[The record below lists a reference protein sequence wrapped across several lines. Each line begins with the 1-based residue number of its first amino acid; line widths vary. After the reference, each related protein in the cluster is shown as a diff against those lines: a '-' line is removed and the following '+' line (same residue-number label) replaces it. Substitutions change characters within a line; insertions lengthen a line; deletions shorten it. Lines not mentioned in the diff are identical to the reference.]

1 MLSSI
6 PIALSLLF
14 GTTTLLTLFL
24 FVHTIRKSVDES
36 TRKISV
42 PILIGIVVWL
52 ALQSFFSITNY
63 YSSDTT
69 SLPPKIAVFGIIPLF
84 LVILLL
90 YIFSSGRRF
99 MDSLPLKYLTLIHV
113 VRIPVE
119 LVLYFLFVYK
129 TVPEL
134 MTFEGRNFD
143 ILAGLTAPI
152 IYYFGYVKQQLNRTI
167 LIIWNL
173 ISLGLLLNIVF
184 NALLSAPSPIQQF
197 AFDQPNTAI
206 LYFPFSLLPTFIVP
220 VVLFSHLVTLR
231 HLFKKQ

>member
-1 MLSSI
+1 MIHSI
-6 PIALSLLF
+6 PFSVSLLF
-14 GTTTLLTLFL
+14 ACTTLLSIFLFL
-24 FVHTIRKSVDES
+24 VAIRKSSSET
-36 TRKISV
+36 TRKKTVSIF
-42 PILIGIVVWL
+42 IGIVFWL

-69 SLPPKIAVFGIIPLF
+69 SLPPKIAVLGIIPLF
-84 LVILLL
+84 IVILLL
-90 YIFSSGRRF
+90 FIFSSGRRF
-99 MDSLPLKYLTLIHV
+99 MDSLPFKYLTLIHV

-134 MTFEGRNFD
+134 MTFTGRNFD

-152 IYYFGYVKQQLNRTI
+152 IYYFGYVKQKLNRTT

-173 ISLGLLLNIVF
+173 ISLGLLLNIVI

-220 VVLFSHLVTLR
+220 VVLFAHLVVLR
-231 HLFKKQ
+231 QLFKK

>member
-1 MLSSI
+1 MFVFTILLTI
-6 PIALSLLF
+6 LLF
-14 GTTTLLTLFL
+14 VNTL
-24 FVHTIRKSVDES
+24 RKSSSET
-36 TRKISV
+36 TRKKTVFIF
-42 PILIGIVVWL
+42 IGIVCWIG
-52 ALQSFFSITNY
+52 LQSFFSLNNY

-69 SLPPKIAVFGIIPLF
+69 IFPPKIVLLGILPLLF
-84 LVILLL
+84 TLILLF
-90 YIFSSGRRF
+90 IFPAGRRF
-99 MDSLPLKYLTLIHV
+99 INSLPLKYLTLIHV

-152 IYYFGYVKQQLNRTI
+152 IYYFGSVKEQLNRTN
-167 LIIWNL
+167 LITWNL
-173 ISLGLLLNIVF
+173 VSLALLMNIVI

-197 AFDQPNTAI
+197 AFELPNTAI

-220 VVLFSHLVTLR
+220 VVLFAHLVALR
-231 HLFKKQ
+231 QLFKKQ

>member
-1 MLSSI
+1 MIHSI
-6 PIALSLLF
+6 PFYVSLVF
-14 GTTTLLTLFL
+14 ASTTLLSIFLFL
-24 FVHTIRKSVDES
+24 VAIRKSSSET
-36 TRKISV
+36 TRKKTVSIF
-42 PILIGIVVWL
+42 IGIVVWL
-52 ALQSFFSITNY
+52 ALQSFFSLNNY

-69 SLPPKIAVFGIIPLF
+69 VFPPKIVLLGVLPMLVFVVLLF
-84 LVILLL
+84 
-90 YIFSSGRRF
+90 IFPTGRRF
-99 MDSLPLKYLTLIHV
+99 IDSLPLKYLTLIHV

-134 MTFEGRNFD
+134 MTFTGRNFD

-152 IYYFGYVKQQLNRTI
+152 IYYFGYVKQKLNRTI

-173 ISLGLLLNIVF
+173 ISLGLLLNIVI

-220 VVLFSHLVTLR
+220 VVLFAHFVTLR
-231 HLFKKQ
+231 QLFKK